1 MNPDGRGIRLRPGRS
16 KGGCNVLNSNQIR
29 SVVIVGLLAGA
40 VACSDSEPVLAPSEA
55 RISIADDIN
64 SSAMAPT
71 LYASVNGVLV
81 AIPADTVASLEV
93 TISDVSYLAEGDDED
108 TESAWQ
114 TLALPAAVTLDLM
127 ALPTEQAGSIE
138 IASGSVPVGSYR
150 KVRLI
155 AGEGEIVFKGPLS
168 LGGGADFEGA
178 TVYTVTIPS
187 GLQTGI
193 KTDVEFEV
201 TEGEG
206 GTANAAYLV
215 FDPDA
220 TFLNIT
226 ATGTGGVILNPVLRA
241 K

>member
-1 MNPDGRGIRLRPGRS
+1 
-16 KGGCNVLNSNQIR
+16 VLNSNQIR
-29 SVVIVGLLAGA
+29 SVAIVGLLAGA
-40 VACSDSEPVLAPSEA
+40 MACSDSEPVLAPSEA
-55 RISIADDIN
+55 RISIADDIS

-127 ALPTEQAGSIE
+127 ALPSEQAGSIE

-155 AGEGEIVFKGPLS
+155 AGEGEIVFRGPLS

-193 KTDVEFEV
+193 KTDVSFEV
-201 TEGEG
+201 TENEDA
-206 GTANAAYLV
+206 TVNAAYLV

>member
-1 MNPDGRGIRLRPGRS
+1 M
-16 KGGCNVLNSNQIR
+16 LNSYQIR
-29 SVVIVGLLAGA
+29 SVAVIALLAGA
-40 VACSDSEPVLAPSEA
+40 MACSDSEPVLAPSEA
-55 RISIADDIN
+55 RISIADGIIA
-64 SSAMAPT
+64 SAMAPT

-81 AIPADTVASLEV
+81 AIPRDTVASLEV

-127 ALPTEQAGSIE
+127 ALPTEQEGSVE

-150 KVRLI
+150 KVRLM
-155 AGEGEIVFKGPLS
+155 AGEGEIVFKGALS

-178 TVYTVTIPS
+178 TVYAVTIPS

-193 KTDVEFEV
+193 KTDVSFEV
-201 TEGEG
+201 TENGDA
-206 GTANAAYLV
+206 TVNAAYLV

-226 ATGTGGVILNPVLRA
+226 ATGTAGVILNPVLRA
-241 K
+241 R

>member
-1 MNPDGRGIRLRPGRS
+1 
-16 KGGCNVLNSNQIR
+16 LNSNQIR
-29 SVVIVGLLAGA
+29 SVAIVGLLAGA
-40 VACSDSEPVLAPSEA
+40 MACSDSEPVLAPSEA
-55 RISIADDIN
+55 RISIADDIS

-127 ALPTEQAGSIE
+127 ALPSEQAGSIE

-155 AGEGEIVFKGPLS
+155 AGEGEIVFRGPLS
-168 LGGGADFEGA
+168 LGGGADFDGA

-193 KTDVEFEV
+193 KTDVSFEV
-201 TEGEG
+201 TENEDA
-206 GTANAAYLV
+206 TVNAAYLV

>member
-1 MNPDGRGIRLRPGRS
+1 M
-16 KGGCNVLNSNQIR
+16 LNSNQIR
-29 SVVIVGLLAGA
+29 SVAIVGLLAGA
-40 VACSDSEPVLAPSEA
+40 MACSDSEPVLAPSEA
-55 RISIADDIN
+55 RISIADDIS

-127 ALPTEQAGSIE
+127 ALPSEQAGSIE

-155 AGEGEIVFKGPLS
+155 AGEGEIVFRGPLS

-193 KTDVEFEV
+193 KTDVSFEV
-201 TEGEG
+201 TENEDA
-206 GTANAAYLV
+206 TVNAAYLV

>member
-1 MNPDGRGIRLRPGRS
+1 
-16 KGGCNVLNSNQIR
+16 LNSNQIR
-29 SVVIVGLLAGA
+29 SVAIVGLLAGA
-40 VACSDSEPVLAPSEA
+40 MACSDSEPVLAPSEA
-55 RISIADDIN
+55 RISIADDIS

-127 ALPTEQAGSIE
+127 ALPSEQAGSIE

-155 AGEGEIVFKGPLS
+155 AGEGEIVFRGPLS

-193 KTDVEFEV
+193 KTDVSFEV
-201 TEGEG
+201 TENEDA
-206 GTANAAYLV
+206 TVNAAYLV

>member
-1 MNPDGRGIRLRPGRS
+1 
-16 KGGCNVLNSNQIR
+16 LNSNQIR
-29 SVVIVGLLAGA
+29 SVAIVGLLAGA
-40 VACSDSEPVLAPSEA
+40 MACSDSEPVLAPSEA
-55 RISIADDIN
+55 RISIADDIS
-64 SSAMAPT
+64 SSAMAPH

-127 ALPTEQAGSIE
+127 ALPSEQAGSIE

-155 AGEGEIVFKGPLS
+155 AGEGESVFRGPLS

-193 KTDVEFEV
+193 KTDVSFEV
-201 TEGEG
+201 TENEDA
-206 GTANAAYLV
+206 TVNAAYLV